1 MIKDK
6 SYKLKKTYQNGT
18 THVVL
23 SPLDFLS
30 RLSALIPR
38 PKIHLT
44 RFHGV
49 FAPHFKYRSLI
60 IPNTNS
66 KKTSSEEKTE
76 NKETRKSYSMGWAKR
91 LKRVFGIDIQT
102 CSRCGGKIKVISA
115 IEEAHVIQKILT
127 HRGRDCQHSQTL
139 SAINAISLKKE
150 FSINSFSKKYPL
162 FFLYSTLCFK

>member
-1 MIKDK
+1 MI
-6 SYKLKKTYQNGT
+6 
-18 THVVL
+18 
-23 SPLDFLS
+23 FLS
-30 RLSALIPR
+30 KLYALIPR
-38 PKIHLT
+38 PRIHLT

-49 FAPHFKYRSLI
+49 FAPHFKHRSLI

-76 NKETRKSYSMGWAKR
+76 NKETRKSYSMGWAQR

-127 HRGRDCQHSQTL
+127 HWGETASIPKLCLPRGPPETDNDFHHSLNPL
-139 SAINAISLKKE
+139 SWFIDKAGLS
-150 FSINSFSKKYPL
+150 SVGQSFA
-162 FFLYSTLCFK
+162 